1 VTPLQA
7 KRAFDFFC
15 NSPCVVEA
23 RRLHPKD
30 TDIHKFYDSLLSN
43 SDLTH
48 WCKFAALVLIL
59 PTGNAISESGF
70 SIMAYTKSKYRNAL
84 GPYLLDA
91 QLLAHANGSSVLDFS
106 KHHSLSLAV
115 DI

>member
-1 VTPLQA
+1 M
-7 KRAFDFFC
+7 
-15 NSPCVVEA
+15 EA

-30 TDIHKFYDSLLSN
+30 TDIHEFYDSLLSN
-43 SDLTH
+43 GDLAH

-70 SIMAYTKSKYRNAL
+70 SIMAYTKNKYRNAL

-91 QLLAHANGSSVLDFS
+91 QLLAHANGPTVSDFA
-106 KHHSLSLAV
+106 KQHSLSLAV
-115 DI
+115 EI